1 MEETRGIWGFPAL
14 NPRTVNT
21 SWGTAAMKH
30 AVSSPH
36 IDDEGFG
43 TVVTNM
49 VGTKYWV
56 VTRCRRDAPSGS
68 HLGDMGTVK
77 AFGNKLKT
85 VSTNAD
91 IYEHEAVLLTAG
103 TVL

>member
-1 MEETRGIWGFPAL
+1 MQETRGIRGFPAL
-14 NPRTVNT
+14 NPRTNDT
-21 SWGTAAMKH
+21 SWGTSAMKH
-30 AVSSPH
+30 AVSWPH
-36 IDDEGFG
+36 INDEGFG

-56 VTRCRRDAPSGS
+56 VARRRRDAPSGS
-68 HLGDMGTVK
+68 PLGDKGTMK
-77 AFGNKLKT
+77 AFGDKLET
-85 VSTNAD
+85 VSANAD